1 MKIQTHGKQ
10 IDVGDALRSHV
21 ENQLSLMIAKYSARP
36 IEAIVTFSK
45 DRHEFVSDVAVHLS
59 TGLTTQAKAHAN
71 DVYESFGA
79 ALDRMET
86 QLRRYKRRL
95 KKHHGTRQSPVIST
109 IADSYVLSSNDKD
122 DADEPDS
129 LLPIIIAESKSSVS
143 SLSVGEAV
151 MQMELTHANLLV
163 FRNDAHGRVNV
174 VYRRDDGNIGWID
187 PSDNK

>member
-21 ENQLSLMIAKYSARP
+21 ESHLSQMIAKYSSRP

-71 DVYESFGA
+71 DVYESFGS

-86 QLRRYKRRL
+86 QLRRYKRR
-95 KKHHGTRQSPVIST
+95 
-109 IADSYVLSSNDKD
+109 
-122 DADEPDS
+122 
-129 LLPIIIAESKSSVS
+129 
-143 SLSVGEAV
+143 
-151 MQMELTHANLLV
+151 
-163 FRNDAHGRVNV
+163 
-174 VYRRDDGNIGWID
+174 
-187 PSDNK
+187 